1 MNKELNEAIKK
12 AKGKSDFVVMVSKLM
27 HSDLQAQVFHRGTKS
42 YAEHIA
48 LGTYYDEIVDLVDK
62 IVESYQGK
70 NGLIGNYNN
79 YELENYENSQQ
90 VIKYFEKLVDDV
102 ENLRKDMVESYIQNQ
117 IDGIEELIYSTLYK
131 LKNLK

>member
-1 MNKELNEAIKK
+1 MNKELNEVIKK
-12 AKGKSDFVVMVSKLM
+12 AKGKSNFVLMISKLM

-42 YAEHIA
+42 YAEHNA
-48 LGTYYDEIVDLVDK
+48 LGTYYDEIVALIDK

-70 NGLIGNYNN
+70 NGIITNYNP

-90 VIKYFEKLVDDV
+90 IIKYFEKLVDEI
-102 ENLRKDMVESYIQNQ
+102 ENLRDEIVESFIQNQ
-117 IDGIEELIYSTLYK
+117 IDSIQELIYSTLYK